1 MYSTRTVL
9 LLLLVGGLMTLP
21 VKAQGGPPLG
31 MVLEASGTVEIE
43 RDGVRDGGRLA
54 DLLYA
59 GDRVITGTGQISF
72 VFCPTESRI
81 ILVENASL
89 ELTETG
95 ITSLDGPEPTSNP
108 VPCVLPQ
115 VSLGAESMERVG
127 ALRGRGYPAIELYL
141 GGQISQIRPSFRW
154 GALEGVDSYHV
165 SLTTEDGAFVWE
177 TDTSDSSAVYPES
190 MSALEDGQIYRWE
203 VTARSGNDIVG
214 QQAANLTV
222 MGNASFEEA
231 EFDEALVRAVALEN
245 AGFYSEAAA
254 VYRQFRESEGDRI
267 GRRLAWLYWNSGLI
281 AAANAELD
289 RLQ

>member
-1 MYSTRTVL
+1 MYSTRIAL
-9 LLLLVGGLMTLP
+9 LLLLVGPMTLP
-21 VKAQGGPPLG
+21 VKAQSGPPLG

-59 GDRVITGTGQISF
+59 GDRVITGTGEISF

-81 ILVENASL
+81 SLAGNASL

-141 GGQISQIRPSFRW
+141 GGQITQLRPSFNW
-154 GALEGVDSYHV
+154 ETLEGIDSYHV

-177 TDTSDSSAVYPES
+177 TDTGDNSAEYPES
-190 MSALEDGQIYRWE
+190 MPALEDGQIYRWE
-203 VTARSGNDIVG
+203 VTARAGDDILG
-214 QQAANLTV
+214 QQAANLKV
-222 MGNASFEEA
+222 MGNSAFEEA
-231 EFDEALVRAVALEN
+231 EFDDALVRAVALEN
-245 AGFYSEAAA
+245 AGYYSEAAA
-254 VYRQFRESEGDRI
+254 LYRQFRETEGDRI

>member
-1 MYSTRTVL
+1 MYSTRIA
-9 LLLLVGGLMTLP
+9 LLLLVICLTTLP
-21 VKAQGGPPLG
+21 VKAQSGPPLG
-31 MVLEASGTVEIE
+31 MVIESSGTVEIE
-43 RDGVRDGGRLA
+43 RDGVRNGVRLA

-59 GDRVITGTGQISF
+59 GDRVITRSGQVAF
-72 VFCPTESRI
+72 VFCPTESRVG
-81 ILVENASL
+81 LAGNASL
-89 ELTETG
+89 ELTEAG
-95 ITSLDGPEPTSNP
+95 ITSLDGPGPTSNP

-141 GGQISQIRPSFRW
+141 GGQISQFRPSFNWR
-154 GALEGVDSYHV
+154 ALEGIDTYHV

-177 TDTSDSSAVYPES
+177 TDTSDNSAKYPES
-190 MSALEDGQIYRWE
+190 MSALEDGQVYRWE
-203 VTARSGNDIVG
+203 VTARSGDQILG

-222 MGNASFEEA
+222 MGDSGFGEA
-231 EFDEALVRAVALEN
+231 EFGDTLVRAVALEN
-245 AGFYSEAAA
+245 AGYYSEAAA
-254 VYRQFRESEGDRI
+254 VYRQFRETEGDRI

>member
-1 MYSTRTVL
+1 MYSTRTTL
-9 LLLLVGGLMTLP
+9 LFLLISLTTLTA
-21 VKAQGGPPLG
+21 KAQTGPPLG
-31 MVLEASGTVEIE
+31 MVLEANGTVEIE
-43 RDGVRDGGRLA
+43 RDGTRNGLRLA

-59 GDRVITGTGQISF
+59 GDRVITGSGQVAF
-72 VFCPTESRI
+72 VFCPNESRI
-81 ILVENASL
+81 GLAEDASL
-89 ELTETG
+89 ELTESG

-141 GGQISQIRPSFRW
+141 GGQISQIRPSFHW
-154 GALEGVDSYHV
+154 GALEEVDSYHV
-165 SLTTEDGAFVWE
+165 SLTTEGGDFVWE
-177 TDTSDSSAVYPES
+177 TDTSDSAAVYPES

-222 MGNASFEEA
+222 MGDTSFEEA
-231 EFDEALVRAVALEN
+231 EIADDLVRAVALEN
-245 AGFYSEAAA
+245 AGFYSESAA

>member
-1 MYSTRTVL
+1 MYSTRTAL
-9 LLLLVGGLMTLP
+9 LLFLVGLMTLP
-21 VKAQGGPPLG
+21 VQAQSGPPLG
-31 MVLEASGTVEIE
+31 MVLGANGTVEIE

-59 GDRVITGTGQISF
+59 GDRVITGTGDISF

-81 ILVENASL
+81 SLAPNSSL

-95 ITSLDGPEPTSNP
+95 ITSLDGPEPTSMP

-141 GGQISQIRPSFRW
+141 GGQISQPYPSFNW

-177 TDTSDSSAVYPES
+177 TDTSDNAAEYPES
-190 MSALEDGQIYRWE
+190 MPELENGQIYRWE
-203 VTARSGNDIVG
+203 VTGRSGDDILG

-222 MGNASFEEA
+222 VDDASFEEA
-231 EFDEALVRAVALEN
+231 GFEDTLVRAVALEN
-245 AGFYSEAAA
+245 AGYYSEAAA

-281 AAANAELD
+281 AASNAELD